1 MDSQVL
7 AAYIDQWL
15 KDSGM
20 SQNDLM
26 HKAGLAGT
34 FLTGLRRGADP
45 KLGSLEKLA
54 AAMGKTL
61 PQLLIDA
68 GLGGVQPT
76 ERPDMLELIR
86 TDPDLLP
93 EARHHFASQYGL
105 LRRLSP
111 NGGSGD
117 KDGGH

>member
-7 AAYIDQWL
+7 AAYVDQWL
-15 KDSGM
+15 VGNSL

-54 AAMGKTL
+54 AAMNKTL

-68 GLGGVQPT
+68 GLGGPPA
-76 ERPDMLELIR
+76 ERVDMLELIR

-93 EARHHFASQYGL
+93 EARRHFADQYGL
-105 LRRLSP
+105 LRRLNQ

-117 KDGGH
+117 TDGGH

>member
-7 AAYIDQWL
+7 AAYVDQWL
-15 KDSGM
+15 AGNAM

-54 AAMGKTL
+54 TAMDKTL
-61 PQLLIDA
+61 PQLLTDA
-68 GLGGVQPT
+68 GLGGGQPAD
-76 ERPDMLELIR
+76 RVDMIELIR

-93 EARHHFASQYGL
+93 EARQHFAAQYGL

-111 NGGSGD
+111 KTGD
-117 KDGGH
+117 KKGGR